1 MGLEKT
7 KKQPFERYFVYGD
20 FAKVMDDDETL
31 DAGNAN
37 TTVTAIDLSDDSD
50 ATGVVIDTPS
60 MNVDNETKRLYIRLI
75 DGVDG
80 KDYQFTIRVET
91 SIGNRWEVDGI
102 LDVDEV

>member
-20 FAKVMDDDETL
+20 FAKVMEAEETL
-31 DAGNAN
+31 DAENIN
-37 TTVTAIDLSDDSD
+37 TTVTAIDLADDSD
-50 ATGVVIDTPS
+50 ATGIVVDTPS
-60 MNVDNETKRLYIRLI
+60 MYVDNDTKRLYIRLI